1 MQIIDLKMDDPGAVL
16 VCEAVG
22 GVVGYF
28 DTYDRCAKIAE
39 ALCAGSVPGYR
50 EDPAYY
56 ALDYDPI
63 DHEDDYWDDF
73 AAGRLYAVV
82 EDGR

>member
-1 MQIIDLKMDDPGAVL
+1 
-16 VCEAVG
+16 
-22 GVVGYF
+22 
-28 DTYDRCAKIAE
+28 
-39 ALCAGSVPGYR
+39 VPGYR

-82 EDGR
+82 EDGRCVGFVAREGEHLDCSPSWLGAGSTPG